1 MEYLYE
7 YKLIVE
13 DSRTCGNWSNWQ
25 KDEIKATDLV
35 KVQTKEV
42 EEIVTEQK
50 EFQSAEE
57 VIYGEMPQRTEEDNE
72 TKEEMDSTKE

>member
-1 MEYLYE
+1 MNILSPSILAADFW
-7 YKLIVE
+7 KLGEQI
-13 DSRTCGNWSNWQ
+13 
-25 KDEIKATDLV
+25 
-35 KVQTKEV
+35 KEV

-72 TKEEMDSTKE
+72 IKEEMDSTKE